1 MNREPAAIGAMCVI
15 GVAMLLTIRSADSR
29 EVDLWESKPQE
40 LSDAGRQPDGPRIVV
55 ARWIDLLLANN
66 LSDSWTLTTKSKS
79 LNAHH
84 DLPRSRNKNEIGV
97 ERSLGNES
105 VAVVVTNTVKHLNS
119 GRDRAF
125 AFWLVR
131 RDGAWLINLS
141 YVDDPKNI
149 EEQLRGFL
157 MGGDAQWRVTRDDI
171 VGTWLAGP
179 GGPGGVGPIACGSR
193 FHLDDDGS
201 FTLEAWGPAGPDG
214 GIEVQRGTWRLEG
227 DRIIREQDQQRLV
240 SRISWVGADSLI
252 LQPADRELGD
262 GKFGTHYDSEK
273 VAK

>member
-1 MNREPAAIGAMCVI
+1 MNREPAAIVAMCVI
-15 GVAMLLTIRSADSR
+15 GVAVLLTVRSVDSR
-29 EVDLWESKPQE
+29 EVDSGESNPQE
-40 LSDAGRQPDGPRIVV
+40 LSDAGLQSDGPRTVV
-55 ARWIDLLLANN
+55 TQWIDFVLADNFR
-66 LSDSWTLTTKSKS
+66 DSWTLTTKSDS

-84 DLPRSRNKNEIGV
+84 DLPRLRNKNGIRV

-125 AFWLVR
+125 AFWLAR
-131 RDGAWLINLS
+131 RDGDWLIDRF
-141 YVDDPKNI
+141 YIDDPQNI

-157 MGGDAQWRVTRDDI
+157 LGGDAQWRVTRDDL

-179 GGPGGVGPIACGSR
+179 GNPGGVGSIACGSR

-214 GIEVQRGTWRLEG
+214 GIEVKRGTWRFEC
-227 DRIIREQDQQRLV
+227 DRIIREQDRQRLI
-240 SRISWVGADSLI
+240 SRISWVGADSMN

-262 GKFGTHYDSEK
+262 GRFGTHYKREK